1 MPSTRPNSPI
11 LLAVIVAGVMVAVSG
26 CGAIK
31 QPAED
36 TAILNRSFS
45 PSSQTSAAA
54 PTSTSPVKDSDA
66 VRAALDAYR
75 GMWHQL
81 TIAAASSNH
90 QVNGLASHATGQ
102 ALTTLRGML
111 YNDSIA
117 GLVTLGQPTLS
128 PKVAAVR
135 IPEVPIEADIVDC
148 VDTTTWRKYKA
159 RGGVAE
165 NRPAGRRHTSAVVRN
180 TDGEWKVTKVTI
192 DDVSSC

>member
-1 MPSTRPNSPI
+1 MQSGRPNS
-11 LLAVIVAGVMVAVSG
+11 LLFRVAIAAGAMVVVSG
-26 CGAIK
+26 CGAVK
-31 QPAED
+31 QPAGD
-36 TAILNRSFS
+36 TPVLNQSFS
-45 PSSQTSAAA
+45 PGSQTTVAA
-54 PTSTSPVKDSDA
+54 PTSTSPVRDSDA

-111 YNDSIA
+111 YDDSIA

-128 PKVAAVR
+128 PRVAAVR

-148 VDTTTWRKYKA
+148 VDTTSWRKYKA

-180 TDGEWKVTKVTI
+180 TDGEWKVSKVKI
-192 DDVSSC
+192 NDVSSC